1 MSSKKSP
8 PAILKK
14 RQTLSKDMAVKIV
27 LESPTQ
33 SKNKEEQ
40 CLGISCNYFSYFR
53 HLNLDGFNKIS
64 VSK

>member
-8 PAILKK
+8 PEILKK
-14 RQTLSKDMAVKIV
+14 RQTHFKDMAAKIV

-40 CLGISCNYFSYFR
+40 CLEISCNFF
-53 HLNLDGFNKIS
+53 LILDILIS
-64 VSK
+64 TALIK